1 MKMKCSEQIRMRPI
15 LLKLFAF
22 GLSTLTTVFVWSQTD
37 EATRREPVPALV
49 GADSSATAS
58 VDTTETSH
66 PSDRMLTPPPVSG
79 QVYPTEP
86 LSEER
91 SNYLRYGLSFTS
103 AYTDNVLGESG
114 GAPISDISYSIAP
127 NMELDVTTSRL
138 HWMAS
143 YTPGFTFY
151 QSTTARNEADHRAA
165 IDFQYRLSPHVMVS
179 ARDGFWKSSNV
190 FNQADLASTGGVS
203 GGTQLEN
210 PSVIAPIADQLSNS
224 GYVGLTYQFALNGM
238 IGANGT
244 FTNLYYPNP
253 EQVPGLFD
261 SSSQS
266 GSAFYS
272 LRLAKV
278 HYFGVIYQFQRLIA
292 HPSNSLSETQTQAGM
307 LFYTFLPSPHFSL
320 SLFGGPQYADTVQP
334 TLSSQG
340 PLPEVHTLTPAAG
353 ASVNWQG
360 RLTTLALSYAHMVAP
375 GSGLAG
381 AVHLDSATV
390 SLTRRLTGMLSGSV
404 TGGYSQNEYV
414 GSQLLGNNGHSI
426 YEAVSLQRQLGQR
439 VSVQLG
445 YTHLHQS
452 YPGVDVLSATPD
464 INRGS
469 VSISYQFSRPLG
481 R

>member
-1 MKMKCSEQIRMRPI
+1 MRPI
-15 LLKLFAF
+15 LLRLFAF
-22 GLSTLTTVFVWSQTD
+22 GLSTLTTVLVWSQTD
-37 EATRREPVPALV
+37 VATRRAPVPALV
-49 GADSSATAS
+49 GVDSSATPS
-58 VDTTETSH
+58 VDTIETSH

-79 QVYPTEP
+79 QMYPTQP
-86 LSEER
+86 LSEEH
-91 SNYLRYGLSFTS
+91 SNYFRYGLSFTS

-127 NMELDVTTSRL
+127 NTELDVTTSRV

-151 QSTTARNEADHRAA
+151 QRTRARNEADHRAA
-165 IDFQYRLSPHVMVS
+165 INFQYRLWPHVTVS
-179 ARDGFWKSSNV
+179 AQDGFWKSSNA
-190 FNQADLASTGGVS
+190 FSQADLASTGGVS
-203 GGTQLEN
+203 GGTQQTN
-210 PSVIAPIADQLSNS
+210 PSVIAPIADQLNNS

-244 FTNLYYPNP
+244 FTNLHYPNP
-253 EQVPGLFD
+253 EQVPGLSD

-278 HYFGVIYQFQRLIA
+278 HYFGVIYQYQRLIA
-292 HPSNSLSETQTQAGM
+292 HPSNSFSETQTQAGM
-307 LFYTFLPSPHFSL
+307 LFYSFLPSRHFSL
-320 SLFGGPQYADTVQP
+320 SLFGGPQYADTVGP
-334 TLSSQG
+334 TLSSSQG
-340 PLPEVHTLTPAAG
+340 ALPEVQTLSPAAG

-360 RLTTLALSYAHMVAP
+360 RLTAVALSYAHMVAP

-381 AVHLDSATV
+381 AVHLDSGTL
-390 SLTRRLTGMLSGSV
+390 SLTRRFTAMLSGAV
-404 TGGYSQNEYV
+404 AGGYSQNEYF
-414 GSQLLGNNGHSI
+414 GSQLPGNNGTSI

-439 VSVQLG
+439 VSVELG

-452 YPGVDVLSATPD
+452 YAGVEVLSATPD
-464 INRGS
+464 INRGF